1 MFKVFLVLYAPLVN
15 SRQRNPTLHGS
26 LFKALRIREFQDF
39 ELVRYFVAPTWF
51 FKRLHICWIDLL
63 FWMDGLVWLS
73 FDELI
78 VFVFV
83 FVYFEKKGGYLRD
96 VIGIFSL
103 FLLPI
108 VLK

>member
-63 FWMDGLVWLS
+63 FGWMVWLS
-73 FDELI
+73 FDDL
-78 VFVFV
+78 FV
-83 FVYFEKKGGYLRD
+83 FVYFSLSWP
-96 VIGIFSL
+96 VLFFSDLLLL
-103 FLLPI
+103 F
-108 VLK
+108 VASSFDHGTT